1 MYRCGDGANI
11 GRVQYRSGQEKGL
24 ASLQGLGTAEAVV
37 SCRLKLVHMDILCS
51 SVASCKACLRL
62 CVGGAGA
69 FAVQEL
75 ELLKSA
81 PSPRHLTLVW
91 ARRQT
96 QGRGRGGRVWQ
107 SPEGNVF
114 FSMILRP
121 QADWG
126 DLNQL
131 PLVTSVAIHAAIRP
145 HVPSSRALTIKWP
158 NDLLIDAA
166 KVSGTLIESP
176 RLIRSTDINR
186 WSAEALVVGIGVNV
200 AHHPTEGLIYPATSL
215 RQAGSAVERDQVI
228 RDLAQA
234 LIEALELWRRRGFAP
249 IRAAY
254 LESAH
259 GLGESITVRTSLDLD
274 ESISGV
280 FEGIDEDGACCCAW
294 LTGPS
299 NVCSPVTF
307 SSVHRLPIRATQ
319 RRHHDNPC
327 WTMARP
333 ERRRTRN
340 PFDRAGR
347 PFHRSLPDQ
356 SGVARPQCMVRRAR
370 NDRRHADR
378 IHGAVEESI

>member
-1 MYRCGDGANI
+1 MAESNLPAVPKSPALAC
-11 GRVQYRSGQEKGL
+11 GL
-24 ASLQGLGTAEAVV
+24 ASGVTEMALEETASTNA
-37 SCRLKLVHMDILCS
+37 H
-51 SVASCKACLRL
+51 A
-62 CVGGAGA
+62 
-69 FAVQEL
+69 L

-96 QGRGRGGRVWQ
+96 QGRGRGGRMWQ

-158 NDLLIDAA
+158 NDLLIDGA
-166 KVSGTLIESP
+166 KVSGTLIESH

-280 FEGIDEDGACCCAW
+280 FEGIEEDGALLLRLADGTVKR
-294 LTGPS
+294 LIVGDVFFGASTS
-299 NVCSPVTF
+299 NP
-307 SSVHRLPIRATQ
+307 
-319 RRHHDNPC
+319 
-327 WTMARP
+327 
-333 ERRRTRN
+333 RN
-340 PFDRAGR
+340 AKETP
-347 PFHRSLPDQ
+347 
-356 SGVARPQCMVRRAR
+356 
-370 NDRRHADR
+370 
-378 IHGAVEESI
+378 

>member
-1 MYRCGDGANI
+1 MDESNLTEDPMTPSPAGDA
-11 GRVQYRSGQEKGL
+11 
-24 ASLQGLGTAEAVV
+24 
-37 SCRLKLVHMDILCS
+37 
-51 SVASCKACLRL
+51 
-62 CVGGAGA
+62 AGA
-69 FAVQEL
+69 VTEVALEETASTNAHAL
-75 ELLKSA
+75 ELLKSRA
-81 PSPRHLTLVW
+81 APRHLTLVW

-145 HVPSSRALTIKWP
+145 HVPTSRALTIKWP

-166 KVSGTLIESP
+166 KVSGTLIESH

-200 AHHPTEGLIYPATSL
+200 AHHPTEGLMYPATSL

-228 RDLAQA
+228 RDLARA
-234 LIEALELWRRRGFAP
+234 LIETLELWRRRGFAP

-254 LESAH
+254 LDSAH
-259 GLGESITVRTSLDLD
+259 GLGESITVRTSLDLN

-280 FEGIDEDGACCCAW
+280 FEGIDEDGALLLRLADGTARR
-294 LTGPS
+294 LLVGDVFFGASPPS
-299 NVCSPVTF
+299 PHNAKETP
-307 SSVHRLPIRATQ
+307 
-319 RRHHDNPC
+319 
-327 WTMARP
+327 
-333 ERRRTRN
+333 
-340 PFDRAGR
+340 
-347 PFHRSLPDQ
+347 
-356 SGVARPQCMVRRAR
+356 
-370 NDRRHADR
+370 
-378 IHGAVEESI
+378 